1 VSDVADKRP
10 GIWIGHTSLKTRDLN
25 GSDEFLS
32 KIGLR
37 PVFKNELITIFEMRG
52 GTHIIMSLDES
63 ASGGNADFDFM
74 VEDVDVTYES
84 FVSLGLEVNEIVRGN
99 IHDSFTVVEP
109 GGNRIT
115 VNSTHVENHSL
126 V

>member
-1 VSDVADKRP
+1 MGDKRP
-10 GIWIGHTSLKTRDLN
+10 DIWIGHTSLKTRDLN
-25 GSDEFLS
+25 ASDEFLS

-37 PVFKNELITIFEMRG
+37 RVFKNESITIFEMRG
-52 GTHIIMSLDES
+52 GTHLIMSLDES
-63 ASGGNADFDFM
+63 ASGGKADFDFM
-74 VEDVDVTYES
+74 VEDVDVTYDS
-84 FVSLGLEVNEIVRGN
+84 FVSLGLEVNEIDRGN

-115 VNSTHVENHSL
+115 VNSTHVEDHSL